1 MFADP
6 VDIDLDR
13 YLRREEI
20 AEQQAQ
26 AKSDAALAMLTKE
39 LKSATPET
47 WGQEK
52 FIGRIYTSLDELL
65 NDALYHYENVPVV
78 EAFKRLITSPAAKD
92 LHGEL
97 AIFLSSDFA
106 DDFASLK

>member
-1 MFADP
+1 MLADP

-13 YLRREEI
+13 HLRREEI

-26 AKSDAALAMLTKE
+26 AQSDAALAMLTKE
-39 LKSATPET
+39 LQAATPET
-47 WGQEK
+47 WDQAQ

-65 NDALYHYENVPVV
+65 NDALYHRQNVPVV
-78 EAFKRLITSPAAKD
+78 EAFKRLITSPAAKE

-106 DDFASLK
+106 EDFASLT